1 MSEEDIDI
9 EDYPTLL
16 QVGRFARLI
25 PRTNWF
31 RNVGE
36 PLSAELREKAQD
48 YLDALGFP
56 GADIAQI
63 HDWDEAA
70 ATMETNDWNS
80 PWWEAEEQI
89 LAGLALSAQEML
101 DEEALRVALTHV
113 NTQASEYVT
122 DNLITTADMWGIHDE
137 ELIRAA
143 AGTAMHCCYQTALM
157 IAAGE
162 EENHPFALKF
172 QLYEMGWWPLGVVGN
187 TFNIF

>member
-1 MSEEDIDI
+1 MNDQDIDI

-25 PRTNWF
+25 PHTDWF

-36 PLSAELREKAQD
+36 PLSPALREKARA

-63 HDWDEAA
+63 LDWDEAA

-80 PWWEAEEQI
+80 PWWEAEEQL
-89 LAGLALSAQEML
+89 LASLAATAQEML
-101 DEEALRVALTHV
+101 DPDALQVALTLVH
-113 NTQASEYVT
+113 TQASEYVT
-122 DNLITTADMWGIHDE
+122 ENLLTTADMWGIHDD

-143 AGTAMHCCYQTALM
+143 AGTAIHCCYQTALM
-157 IAAGE
+157 IAVGE
-162 EENHPFALKF
+162 EEDHPFALKF
-172 QLYEMGWWPLGVVGN
+172 QLFEEGWWPLGIVGN